1 MEFSANISSPYFPI
15 TGTDA
20 FWDGS
25 VPNPMIGSL
34 NNPTSSLSSIC
45 PEASAAG
52 AGHSLHSRDLGPV
65 PVVPGGGVIPTLS
78 IVTSTA
84 SRSVNSS
91 GSLNPIPGQSMGINL
106 PSTRP
111 PIISSGSLSS
121 TGFPTAYNWNRP
133 RWTFQYPV
141 VGNPWQP
148 SAALGAPNQA
158 VSGDL
163 CPTSQD
169 PLDSVREL
177 FSEFKDS
184 MKAEFSSLNSR
195 LSVLE
200 SSTKDRV
207 DPVPPS
213 PESQGG

>member
-1 MEFSANISSPYFPI
+1 MEFSASTSIPYFPI

-20 FWDGS
+20 LWDGS
-25 VPNPMIGSL
+25 VPSPMIGSL
-34 NNPTSSLSSIC
+34 NNPTSSLSSIR

-52 AGHSLHSRDLGPV
+52 AVHYFYLHSQDLGPV
-65 PVVPGGGVIPTLS
+65 PVVPGGEVIITLS
-78 IVTSTA
+78 IVTSTV

-91 GSLNPIPGQSMGINL
+91 GSLNPVPGQSMGINL

-111 PIISSGSLSS
+111 PIISSGSLSA
-121 TGFPTAYNWNRP
+121 TGFPTAYNWNRLP
-133 RWTFQYPV
+133 WMFQYPV

-158 VSGDL
+158 VSGGL

-177 FSEFKDS
+177 LVGLKI
-184 MKAEFSSLNSR
+184 
-195 LSVLE
+195 
-200 SSTKDRV
+200 
-207 DPVPPS
+207 P
-213 PESQGG
+213 